1 MRAKSDTVPD
11 ALRPGSAL
19 FLSLALGLVLAVVL
33 LCFPGILSRWEWA
46 CFDQALRWR
55 LVLDNAPAV
64 DGRITYV
71 NITDADTT
79 ALGSVAEEYAALA
92 RLVEEASAMGAA
104 AIVFDV
110 VFRRAKQTEARPL
123 YEAIQRSARVVLAE
137 ALLEKDSA
145 DEWRQR
151 ARSFAFGPRLTP
163 AGLANAEPDADG
175 VFRHYAYVQRGPA
188 GAEPSLAL
196 ATYLQVAN
204 PGRVRYSAAGVDWEE
219 LGPDFKTMLTRRLPA
234 KPQLLNLRSG
244 WMRSGKTAFMHS
256 SLGQIHAEFQE
267 WKKRKATSQPGA
279 PPREGQILLV
289 GYVGS
294 GLGDTSPTPF
304 GPVEPRVQL
313 HAAALNDLLQ
323 NRPLHELPPWS
334 SAVAVLSV
342 WLFGSVSSY
351 CARKS
356 GLAVL
361 AFLGVALWALVG
373 VVALFRFAAVLPFAA
388 PAGAW
393 VLGGTLELA
402 RRHTREWHERIKLR
416 TTLEFY
422 FSPGV
427 IEHIVAKPG
436 ALEPQSAELT
446 VLISDL
452 RNFTSLTERSQER
465 PEVLYGLLNRTFS
478 IQTQAVHARRGNLE
492 HFLGDQF
499 TAYWGAPE
507 SEPLA
512 ADLALAAA
520 LEIVP
525 ILEALRPELS
535 PEFRQLFGF
544 GFGLHCGRALVGNVG
559 GRERLDYMVLGD
571 VVNTAARV
579 ESLTK
584 LYGVPLLLTG
594 ELKARLTQPLLAR
607 MIDRVIVKGKST
619 GLELWQPADG
629 LAGAHLAEMWQ
640 RYTESWALYEQ
651 GRFGEAAA
659 SFDELFSATADLAS
673 RALAIRCR
681 ELALKPP
688 PDWQG
693 TFKMAAK

>member
-1 MRAKSDTVPD
+1 MRVKLDTLPD
-11 ALRPGSAL
+11 ALRAGSAL
-19 FLSLALGLVLAVVL
+19 FLSLAMGLVLAVVL
-33 LCFPGILSRWEWA
+33 LCFPRILSRWEWA

-55 LVLDNAPAV
+55 LALDSAPAV

-71 NITDADTT
+71 NITDADSD
-79 ALGSVAEEYAALA
+79 AIGSVAEECAALA
-92 RLVEEASAMGAA
+92 RLVEEASALGAEV
-104 AIVFDV
+104 IVFDV
-110 VFRRAKQTEARPL
+110 VFRRARQPEARPL
-123 YEAIQRSARVVLAE
+123 YEAIQRSGRVVLAE
-137 ALLEKDSA
+137 VLLEKNSA
-145 DEWRQR
+145 GEWRQR
-151 ARSFAFGPRLTP
+151 ARSFAYAPRLTP
-163 AGLANAEPDADG
+163 AGLANAEPDGDG
-175 VFRHYAYVQRGPA
+175 VFRHYAYVQRGPE

-196 ATYLQVAN
+196 AAYLQVAN
-204 PGRVRYSAAGVDWEE
+204 PGRMRYSATGVEWEE
-219 LGPDFKTMLTRRLPA
+219 LGPDFKTMVTRRLPA
-234 KPQLLNLRSG
+234 EPQLLNLRSG
-244 WMRSGKTAFMHS
+244 WLRSGKTAFTHL
-256 SLGQIHAEFQE
+256 SLDQIHVEFQAWE
-267 WKKRKATSQPGA
+267 RRKASAEPGE
-279 PPREGQILLV
+279 PPRQGQILLV
-289 GYVGS
+289 GYVGG
-294 GLGDTSPTPF
+294 GLGDTGPTPF

-323 NRPLHELPPWS
+323 NRPMRELPPWS

-342 WLFGSVSSY
+342 WLFGSVSRY
-351 CARKS
+351 CTRKS
-356 GLAVL
+356 GLAAL
-361 AFLGVALWALVG
+361 AFLGVALWALADL
-373 VVALFRFAAVLPFAA
+373 VALFRLGVVLPFVA

-393 VLGGTLELA
+393 VLGGMLELA
-402 RRHTREWHERIKLR
+402 RRHTREWRERIKLR
-416 TTLEFY
+416 TTLELY

-436 ALEPQSAELT
+436 ALEPQSAQVT

-452 RNFTSLTERSQER
+452 RNFTRLTERSQER
-465 PEVLYGLLNRTFS
+465 PEVVYGLLNRTFS
-478 IQTQAVHARRGNLE
+478 IQTEAVHARRGNLE

-499 TAYWGAPE
+499 TAYWGAPQ

-525 ILEALRPELS
+525 RLEALRPELP

-629 LAGAHLAEMWQ
+629 LADAPLAELCQ
-640 RYTESWALYEQ
+640 RYTENWAVYEQ

-659 SFDELFSATADLAS
+659 SFDELFNATGDLAS
-673 RALAIRCR
+673 RAMALRCR
-681 ELALKPP
+681 ELALNPP